1 MRMTSRTSTVWM
13 ESLPR
18 LRRASRVQKVR
29 VTDVPA
35 AVAIVI
41 VIAGGAVAAVVPAVR
56 VVTAAAT
63 LAVVA
68 DAEEGRIAS
77 GKARLHSRK
86 SGPQRCGP
94 FSMVCRAWPAA

>member
-1 MRMTSRTSTVWM
+1 MRMMSRTSTVWR

-18 LRRASRVQKVR
+18 LRRAPRVQKVR

-56 VVTAAAT
+56 EVTVAAT

-68 DAEEGRIAS
+68 AAEEGSIAF
-77 GKARLHSRK
+77 G
-86 SGPQRCGP
+86 
-94 FSMVCRAWPAA
+94 